1 MKLIEILNLNR
12 ELLIYFQKAGIRLDD
27 VQYIDLFNE
36 YRTLSAQGE
45 KMSYIVARL
54 ATEYAVSER
63 KVYNLIRRFKTD
75 CNALLFGGGVNRRA
89 SLAAYTARRL
99 QRVLHQPFLIDLQAR
114 YLCTVFKSN
123 GHEQIS
129 PNFTE
134 GAYRG

>member
-45 KMSYIVARL
+45 KVSYMKLRNEL
-54 ATEYAVSER
+54 QLFMQATEYAVSER

-75 CNALLFGGGVNRRA
+75 CNLLAV
-89 SLAAYTARRL
+89 
-99 QRVLHQPFLIDLQAR
+99 
-114 YLCTVFKSN
+114 
-123 GHEQIS
+123 
-129 PNFTE
+129 
-134 GAYRG
+134 

>member
-45 KMSYIVARL
+45 KVSYIVAR
-54 ATEYAVSER
+54 YAVSER

-75 CNALLFGGGVNRRA
+75 CNLLAV
-89 SLAAYTARRL
+89 
-99 QRVLHQPFLIDLQAR
+99 
-114 YLCTVFKSN
+114 
-123 GHEQIS
+123 
-129 PNFTE
+129 
-134 GAYRG
+134 